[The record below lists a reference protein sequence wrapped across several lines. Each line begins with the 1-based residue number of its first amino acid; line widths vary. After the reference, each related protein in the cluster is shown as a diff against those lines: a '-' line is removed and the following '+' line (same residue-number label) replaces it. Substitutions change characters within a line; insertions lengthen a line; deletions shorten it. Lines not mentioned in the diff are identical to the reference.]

1 MYIESVPNRN
11 SPPAILLRESYR
23 EDGKVRKRTLCNLS
37 DWPKAHIEGLR
48 GVLKGGTVIPTE
60 REAFTITR
68 SLPHG
73 HVGAA
78 LGTAHRIGLDRILG
92 PDGNRCRDLV
102 LAMIAGRILDPASK
116 LAAARALSPATATSS
131 LGTVLGL
138 GEVDEDELYAALDW
152 LLERQPAIE
161 TALARRHL
169 KNGTLVLYDV
179 SSSYME
185 GRCCP
190 IAQRGY
196 SRDGR
201 RGTLQIVYGLLC
213 APDGCPVAI
222 QVFEGN
228 TGDPMTLAAQVEK
241 LKQRFALDHV
251 VLVGDRGMIT
261 QARLTEDIK
270 AAGLDWITAL
280 RAPAIQEL
288 VKGGALQLSLFDQRD
303 MAAITSPDFPDE
315 RLIVCRN
322 PDLAAQRTRKRQEL
336 LAATERDLARI
347 QAAVG
352 RQRKPLRGA
361 AQIALAVGAVI
372 EQHKMRKH
380 FELAITDHSFV
391 FARKTAEIAAE
402 AATDGIYI
410 VRTGLSVD
418 VLDDAATVRSYK
430 SLSQVERAFRCIKT
444 VDLHL
449 RPIYHWLAD
458 RVRACLS
465 LHARLLPGMA
475 HATRAGAD
483 AIRRHRQGGCR
494 GDETQCGGAGATLRG
509 SDPQADDRGHTGRA
523 SGAQL
528 PHTAGRSGNADT
540 QHHRHRD
547 RARPAAHRA
556 GAADPGAAPSIRAS
570 TARIVASNRRPGLEI
585 IVALQWFTNFERGK
599 LGLSAPSRSASHG

>member
-48 GVLKGGTVIPTE
+48 GVLKGGTVIPAE

-78 LGTAHRIGLDRILG
+78 LGTAHKIGLDRILG

-102 LAMIAGRILDPASK
+102 LAMIVGRILDPASK
-116 LAAARALSPATATSS
+116 LAAARALSPATTSSS

-138 GEVDEDELYAALDW
+138 GEVDEDELYTALDW
-152 LLERQPAIE
+152 LRERQPAIE

-185 GRCCP
+185 GHCCP

-213 APDGCPVAI
+213 APDGCPIAI
-222 QVFEGN
+222 EVFEGN
-228 TGDPMTLAAQVEK
+228 TGDPMTLATQVEK
-241 LKQRFALDHV
+241 LKQRFGLDHV

-261 QARLTEDIK
+261 QARLTADIK

-280 RAPAIQEL
+280 RAPAIQQL

-322 PDLAAQRTRKRQEL
+322 PDLATQRTRKRQEL

-347 QAAVG
+347 QTAVA
-352 RQRKPLRGA
+352 RKRNPLRGEA
-361 AQIALAVGAVI
+361 AIALAVGAVI
-372 EQHKMRKH
+372 EQRKMRKH
-380 FELAITDHSFV
+380 FDLAITDHSFG

-410 VRTGLSVD
+410 VRTGLPAD

-444 VDLHL
+444 VDLHV

-458 RVRACLS
+458 RVRAHVFLCMLAYY
-465 LHARLLPGMA
+465 LEWHMRQKLAPMLFDDTDKDAAEAARPSVVA
-475 HATRAGAD
+475 PAQRSEA
-483 AIRRHRQGGCR
+483 AIRKQTTGVTPDGLPVHSFHTLLA
-494 GDETQCGGAGATLRG
+494 DLATLTRNTIVTAIA
-509 SDPQADDRGHTGRA
+509 PA
-523 SGAQL
+523 L
-528 PHTAGRSGNADT
+528 PFTVL
-540 QHHRHRD
+540 
-547 RARPAAHRA
+547 ARPTPVQRRA
-556 GAADPGAAPSIRAS
+556 YEL
-570 TARIVASNRRPGLEI
+570 LEL
-585 IVALQWFTNFERGK
+585 AL
-599 LGLSAPSRSASHG
+599 